1 MTMPCSIAGDMSIG
15 HAGFS
20 PAAITPSTSDV
31 LVMGAPPHVATD
43 VIAVHVLG
51 NSAHG
56 GTILNVSTTVIVEQY
71 KGLARLMEGGDCGAM
86 IGGTA
91 ATVMAGG

>member
-1 MTMPCSIAGDMSIG
+1 MPVSKAGDQSLG
-15 HAGFS
+15 HVFS
-20 PAAITPSTSDV
+20 PSPITPTTAT
-31 LVMGAPPHVATD
+31 VMVMNSPPHVVGD
-43 VIAVHVLG
+43 VIIVHVLG

-56 GTILNVSTTVIVEQY
+56 GTIGLTSTTVMAAN
-71 KGLARLMEGGDCGAM
+71 KGLARLMDTGDCGAM

>member
-1 MTMPCSIAGDMSIG
+1 MGMPVSKAGDQSLG
-15 HAGFS
+15 HVFS
-20 PAAITPSTSDV
+20 PSPITPSISKVT
-31 LVMGAPPHVATD
+31 VMGSLPHVVGD

-56 GTILNVSTTVIVEQY
+56 GTIGLASTTVMAGN
-71 KGLARLMEGGDCGAM
+71 KGLARLMDTGDCGAM
-86 IGGTA
+86 VSGSA

>member
-1 MTMPCSIAGDMSIG
+1 MPVSKAGDQSLG
-15 HAGFS
+15 HVFS
-20 PAAITPSTSDV
+20 PSPITPTTTT
-31 LVMGAPPHVATD
+31 VMVDGGIPVHVVGD

-56 GTILNVSTTVIVEQY
+56 GTIGLASTTVMAGN
-71 KGLARLMEGGDCGAM
+71 KGLARLMDTGDCGAM
-86 IGGTA
+86 VSGTA

>member
-1 MTMPCSIAGDMSIG
+1 MPVSKAGDQSLG
-15 HAGFS
+15 HVFS
-20 PAAITPSTSDV
+20 PSPITPTTTN
-31 LVMGAPPHVATD
+31 VMQGGPVHVVGD

-56 GTILNVSTTVIVEQY
+56 GTIGLASVTVMAGN
-71 KGLARLMEGGDCGAM
+71 KGLARLMDTGDCGAM
-86 IGGTA
+86 ISGTA